1 MPSYNLRP
9 RPDRRA
15 ARSSRVPLDA
25 KRRTSSSSSYTYN
38 PLVYREWDEAP
49 TYDNEGNMNVPKLPC
64 SLAKALE
71 EGMGTR
77 VDRHQWRKLDVPR
90 EFVSS

>member
-1 MPSYNLRP
+1 
-9 RPDRRA
+9 
-15 ARSSRVPLDA
+15 
-25 KRRTSSSSSYTYN
+25 
-38 PLVYREWDEAP
+38 
-49 TYDNEGNMNVPKLPC
+49 MNVPKLPC

-77 VDRHQWRKLDVPR
+77 EDRHQWRKLGSPR